1 MSVGK
6 IMAAVAAASLA
17 VSPAMAASANP
28 AAGLSL
34 APAVKSLRVSTPAA
48 KKSKIA
54 QTGVIAIVVI
64 AVGGAIAG
72 IVAGTTGSNN
82 AASR

>member
-1 MSVGK
+1 MGLGK
-6 IMAAVAAASLA
+6 IMAAAAAASLA
-17 VSPAMAASANP
+17 ISPAMAASANQ

-34 APAVKSLRVSTPAA
+34 VPALKSLRVSAPTA

-54 QTGVIAIVVI
+54 QARVIAIVVI

-72 IVAGTTGSNN
+72 IVAGTTGSNR
-82 AASR
+82 ATSA

>member
-1 MSVGK
+1 MSFAK
-6 IMAAVAAASLA
+6 FLITAAAASMA
-17 VSPAMAASANP
+17 VSPVMAASANP
-28 AAGLSL
+28 ASGLSL
-34 APAVKSLRVSTPAA
+34 APALKSLRANAPASKKA
-48 KKSKIA
+48 KIS

-82 AASR
+82 ATSR

>member
-1 MSVGK
+1 MSFGK
-6 IMAAVAAASLA
+6 IMVSVAAASLA
-17 VSPAMAASANP
+17 VSPVMAAASNP

-34 APAVKSLRVSTPAA
+34 APALKSLRASAPTG
-48 KKSKIA
+48 KKSKIG

-72 IVAGTTGSNN
+72 IVAGTTGRNN
-82 AASR
+82 ATSR